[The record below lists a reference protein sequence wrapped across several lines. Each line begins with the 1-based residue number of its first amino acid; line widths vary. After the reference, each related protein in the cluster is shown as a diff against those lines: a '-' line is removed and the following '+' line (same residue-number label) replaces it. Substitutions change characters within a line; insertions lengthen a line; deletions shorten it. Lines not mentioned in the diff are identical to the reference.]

1 MNSQPKISVI
11 VPVYKTEGLL
21 DRCVESIVGQ
31 TYKNL
36 EIILVDDGSP
46 DNCPAM
52 CDEWAEKDSRIRV
65 IHKENGGVS
74 SARNAALDI
83 ATGDY
88 IGFVDSDDW
97 IEPEMYSSLIQKIS
111 ESGKNIALCSYYAVE
126 ISGERYECR
135 CVVDKEVLD
144 KDDYFRF
151 IVLGGDGGYIWNR
164 LYDADIL
171 KEVRFDEDIWY
182 SEDLLF
188 NFKTAQKSNG
198 AAILDKIEYNYV
210 QKRIKEQAWVM
221 NDHSFDSMTAFEIM
235 RVIKDIPEDVYDC
248 CLRGYAAAAFTLLSG
263 VLTNEKYFYKYD
275 DIRSA
280 ILNFKKRILTQK
292 KYPLKYKV
300 KTLALWLCPG
310 FYNFMIRGI
319 RNAKDKKAD

>member
-235 RVIKDIPEDVYDC
+235 LSYKDIPEDVYDC

-280 ILNFKKRILTQK
+280 ILKFKKRILTQK